1 MDEET
6 NVRHWTDA
14 EDSSFSDIDRTKNF
28 VDYIG
33 GIYELSRGTKNN
45 EFSTLEERKV
55 NIDDLFKYL
64 TKHPDML
71 EYEFDENKKISKIKV
86 DPDRTLTFFDDS
98 IQRQCN
104 MSYGIAEML
113 KLLTSPKN
121 SDLSW
126 QTEGGVK
133 VEMSNELYC
142 KDKGHT
148 MVSKPNLLRNDNAA
162 SAGGSKSRRR
172 HRRKPVRKTRR
183 GCTRKSKAKAKSK
196 THRHRRHSRV
206 RKHKKYTS
214 RRR

>member
-1 MDEET
+1 MADEET

-33 GIYELSRGTKNN
+33 GIYENLRDTKYN
-45 EFSTLEERKV
+45 EFSTLEKKV
-55 NIDDLFKYL
+55 NIDDLFLYL
-64 TKHPDML
+64 KKHPDML
-71 EYEFDENKKISKIKV
+71 KYEFDENKKISKIKV
-86 DPDRTLTFFDDS
+86 DPNRTHTFFDNS

-121 SDLSW
+121 SDPSW

-142 KDKGHT
+142 EDKGHT
-148 MVSKPNLLRNDNAA
+148 MVSKPNLLRNDTAA

-172 HRRKPVRKTRR
+172 HRRKPARKTRR
-183 GCTRKSKAKAKSK
+183 GRGRIRKSKSK
-196 THRHRRHSRV
+196 THRRKRHSRI
-206 RKHKKYTS
+206 RKHKKNTYT

>member
-6 NVRHWTDA
+6 NVRHWTDD

-28 VDYIG
+28 VDSIG

-45 EFSTLEERKV
+45 EFSTLEKKKV

-71 EYEFDENKKISKIKV
+71 KYEFDENKKISKIKV
-86 DPDRTLTFFDDS
+86 DPDRKFTFLDDS

-104 MSYGIAEML
+104 MSYSIAEML
-113 KLLTSPKN
+113 KLLTSPTN

-133 VEMSNELYC
+133 VEMSNEPYC
-142 KDKGHT
+142 KDKRYN
-148 MVSKPNLLRNDNAA
+148 MVSKNDAA
-162 SAGGSKSRRR
+162 VSAGGSKSRRR

-183 GCTRKSKAKAKSK
+183 GHTRKSKSKSKSKPK
-196 THRHRRHSRV
+196 THRRRRHSRV
-206 RKHKKYTS
+206 RKHKNYTS